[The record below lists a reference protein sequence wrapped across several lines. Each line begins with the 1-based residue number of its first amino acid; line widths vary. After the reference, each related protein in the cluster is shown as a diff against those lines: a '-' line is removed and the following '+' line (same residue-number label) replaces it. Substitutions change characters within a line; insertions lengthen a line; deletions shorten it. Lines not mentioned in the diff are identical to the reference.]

1 MLAGGKALAGEQQL
15 GGLQAERVEESSDE
29 DEEDSE
35 NMPSPS
41 NNFNFP
47 PDTVA
52 RFQEGYKSSPGAAME
67 AMRKTYVRHPAE
79 PPHRPAI
86 PSACVRK
93 FAGPGLDSLRMML
106 LHSQGLP
113 VKGRDV
119 SLCRSGGEV

>member
-15 GGLQAERVEESSDE
+15 GGLQDERVEESSDE
-29 DEEDSE
+29 EDEDSE

-67 AMRKTYVRHPAE
+67 AMRKTYVRHPAK
-79 PPHRPAI
+79 PPRRPAR
-86 PSACVRK
+86 PRHACK
-93 FAGPGLDSLRMML
+93 NFAGPGLNSLRMML
-106 LHSQGLP
+106 LHPQGLP
-113 VKGRDV
+113 VKRRDV